1 MRLESCRRTIA
12 SSTKLGAWRR
22 TGVRAQRTGRRT
34 HRVHPAMSLVLNRC
48 RAARA
53 GMSIRNRENLRHT
66 ARRAISAEHGRM
78 SSASR
83 GRRRKAPSSRPAR
96 PRRCLPARP
105 HILRPSDARSA
116 AAAPRAP
123 PYDRG
128 KARRSRTGALV
139 GARSHAAAA
148 ALARPYRSALPPCAY
163 VPSGR
168 HAQPSAEQA
177 DGSQLAPPPP
187 PTRGAAAPSSL
198 VLAVIS
204 PVIPA
209 ARGT

>member
-1 MRLESCRRTIA
+1 M
-12 SSTKLGAWRR
+12 GACHRA
-22 TGVRAQRTGRRT
+22 GVRVQCTDKGTQRQE
-34 HRVHPAMSLVLNRC
+34 PAETRALNSC

-53 GMSIRNRENLRHT
+53 GMSIRNRENLLHT

-96 PRRCLPARP
+96 PRRCLPVRP
-105 HILRPSDARSA
+105 HILRPSNARSA

-128 KARRSRTGALV
+128 KARRSHTGALV

-163 VPSGR
+163 VLSGR